1 MRITRVPFAV
11 LRFQYQLV
19 RVPLQLIEERVVA
32 RMGTEAPA
40 RLFYERSLGVLDA
53 TVGSAL
59 GDARLKRRG
68 AALADRSDAL
78 SRAAQLEATAA
89 QKQKHA
95 DAELKATRDDAI
107 EDQKEARA
115 AKEHAIVE
123 ARTAAEER
131 KRAAAEAAEKR
142 TAAAKQQADDVA
154 ARRKKAA
161 EEAKRQEQ
169 DRIRAAEQKATAA
182 AEAKLND
189 AQAKRAEAASKRAQ
203 AVRVEGLADVE
214 KRKRQSARARKS

>member
-1 MRITRVPFAV
+1 MRITKVPFAV

-19 RVPLQLIEERVVA
+19 RFPLQLIEERVVS
-32 RMGTEAPA
+32 RIGTEAPA
-40 RLFYERSLGVLDA
+40 RLFYERTLGVLDT

-59 GDARLKRRG
+59 GDARLERRG
-68 AALADRSDAL
+68 AALADRTDAL
-78 SRAAQLEATAA
+78 SRAAQLEATAT

-95 DAELKATRDDAI
+95 DAELTSTRDEAI
-107 EDQKEARA
+107 EDQKQARA
-115 AKEHAIVE
+115 AKEHAVEE
-123 ARTAAEER
+123 ARTAAQER

-142 TAAAKQQADDVA
+142 TAAAKQQTDEVA

-182 AEAKLND
+182 AEAKLKD

-203 AVRVEGLADVE
+203 ADRVEDLADVE
-214 KRKRQSARARKS
+214 KRKRQSARASKS